1 MHGFLIIRIVFLNF
15 GMNCELTYFFSG
27 LYATTALIPKFLMY
41 LSLSFFVSRRWVLF
55 HACSCSI
62 AVGDEIII
70 IIRVLKDQVSNYM
83 VITDF
88 NPIWRDFY
96 NLTYFTMHWH
106 IFSGEGIANRFPGRH
121 GAYAWTICQSYRRV
135 VPGKCDGGRFAS
147 WRGSRWSERQ
157 ISEVVLGASCWGR
170 GEQDGLLSGTEIQSK
185 LTSF

>member
-15 GMNCELTYFFSG
+15 GINCELTYFFTG

-41 LSLSFFVSRRWVLF
+41 LSLSFFVSRRWGLVF

-70 IIRVLKDQVSNYM
+70 IIRVLKDRVSNYM

-106 IFSGEGIANRFPGRH
+106 VFQGKELQTGFQEGMARMLGPYANHTAESSQENAMAADLQADEGQDEARDRYQRSFWEPVAEDEVSRMDR
-121 GAYAWTICQSYRRV
+121 CRV
-135 VPGKCDGGRFAS
+135 LKCRAN
-147 WRGSRWSERQ
+147 
-157 ISEVVLGASCWGR
+157 
-170 GEQDGLLSGTEIQSK
+170 
-185 LTSF
+185 